1 MQAVVAAEHLAV
13 VLLEPAAQESVA
25 QVVLEFL
32 LVLEA
37 LALLV
42 LQIPEEAEVVV
53 VPNHLLLIDKAVV
66 EQAAQVSSSSRS
78 INKRSH
84 ER

>member
-1 MQAVVAAEHLAV
+1 VVAAEHLAV

-78 INKRSH
+78 NNQRSH